1 MQEKRSLFSKIFG
14 KQSTGPSNATVMKM
28 LNGHVPVFTDFGS
41 NAYDSDI
48 VRSAVDAIARNTA
61 KLKGR
66 HIRRIDGRVQ
76 NVQSNLDYLLSV
88 RPNQFMDAYT
98 CWYRVAT
105 QYFMKNNAFIFVDT
119 DSMGNIL
126 GFYPL
131 NFSQVEFIETQKEV
145 FCRFR
150 FMGGEILTV
159 PYANIIHL
167 RRFYYRNDLFGEPNE
182 NAILPTLEL
191 INTTNEGIINAIK
204 SSAFLRGLL
213 KFQSMLKKEDMI
225 AQRDAFVKDYLDVTN
240 NGGIAATD
248 AKADY
253 IELKNDPKMV
263 DAGHMALI
271 QDKIYKYYG
280 VSEAIVRSDYNE
292 DQWNS
297 FYSSVVEPFALQLS
311 LEMTSKIFTERER
324 GFGNEIVFS
333 ASRLLYASNQ
343 TKITISKELL
353 PLGIFTINEIR
364 EIWEAEPVEGGD
376 IRVQTLNVVNADKAD
391 EYQLGAK
398 PKADSSETGGDMEDA
413 EDDSE
418 DDELSETGAG
428 QNSQS
433 VK

>member
-1 MQEKRSLFSKIFG
+1 VNGLQEKRSLFTRLFG
-14 KQSTGPSNATVMKM
+14 KPSAGPKEATMMKM

-61 KLKGR
+61 KLKGK
-66 HIRRIDGRVQ
+66 HIRRVNGRVQ
-76 NVQSNLDYLLSV
+76 NAQSNLDYLLSV
-88 RPNQFMDAYT
+88 RPNEWMDAYT

-119 DSMGNIL
+119 DSLGNIV

-131 NFSQVEFIETQKEV
+131 NFSQVEFVETQKEV
-145 FCRFR
+145 YCRFR
-150 FMGGEILTV
+150 FMGGELLTV
-159 PYANIIHL
+159 PYSQVLHL
-167 RRFYYRNDLFGEPNE
+167 RRFFYRNDLFGEPNE

-191 INTTNEGIINAIK
+191 INTTNEGLINAIK

-213 KFQSMLKKEDMI
+213 KFQSMLKKDDMI
-225 AQRDAFVKDYLDVTN
+225 AQRDAFVKDYLDITN

-263 DAGHMALI
+263 DPEHMKFI
-271 QDKIYKYYG
+271 QDKVYKYYG
-280 VSEAIVRSDYNE
+280 VSEAIVKSDYTE

-297 FYSSVVEPFALQLS
+297 FYSSVIEPFALQLS
-311 LEMTSKIFTERER
+311 LEMTSKLFTARER

-333 ASRLLYASNQ
+333 ASRLLYASNE

-364 EIWEAEPVEGGD
+364 EVWEAEPVEGGD

-391 EYQLGAK
+391 QYQLGEK
-398 PKADSSETGGDMEDA
+398 PQPNGGDSDDA
-413 EDDSE
+413 S
-418 DDELSETGAG
+418 DELSQTGRG
-428 QNSQS
+428 QDSQPS
-433 VK
+433 E

>member
-1 MQEKRSLFSKIFG
+1 MFSRLFG
-14 KQSTGPSNATVMKM
+14 KQSTGPSNAVMMKM
-28 LNGHVPVFTDFGS
+28 LNGYVPVFSDFGS

-66 HIRRIDGRVQ
+66 HIRKVNGKIQ
-76 NVQSNLDYLLSV
+76 TAQSNLNYLLSV

-105 QYFMKNNAFIFVDT
+105 QYYMKNNAFVYIDM
-119 DSMGNIL
+119 DNLGNIL

-131 NFSQVEFIETQKEV
+131 NFSQVEFIETSQEV

-150 FMGGEILTV
+150 FMGGEYLTV
-159 PYANIIHL
+159 PYTQIIHL
-167 RRFYYRNDLFGEPNE
+167 RRFFYKNDLFGEPNE
-182 NAILPTLEL
+182 NAILPILEL
-191 INTTNEGIINAIK
+191 INTTNQGIINAIK

-213 KFQSMLKKEDMI
+213 KFQSMLKKDDMI
-225 AQRDAFVKDYLDVTN
+225 AQRDAFVKDYLDITN

-263 DAGHMALI
+263 DPKHMEFI
-271 QDKIYKYYG
+271 QDKVYKYYG

-292 DQWNS
+292 DQWNA
-297 FYSSVVEPFALQLS
+297 FYSSVIEPFALQLS
-311 LEMTSKIFTERER
+311 LEMTSKLFTERER
-324 GFGNEIVFS
+324 GFGNEICFS
-333 ASRLLYASNQ
+333 ASRLMYASNL

-353 PLGIFTINEIR
+353 PLGLFTINEIR
-364 EIWEAEPVEGGD
+364 EMWETEPVEGGD

-391 EYQLGAK
+391 QYQLGEK
-398 PKADSSETGGDMEDA
+398 PSSNGGDSTDA
-413 EDDSE
+413 DNG
-418 DDELSETGAG
+418 LSKTGRG
-428 QNSQS
+428 QESKPSQ
-433 VK
+433 